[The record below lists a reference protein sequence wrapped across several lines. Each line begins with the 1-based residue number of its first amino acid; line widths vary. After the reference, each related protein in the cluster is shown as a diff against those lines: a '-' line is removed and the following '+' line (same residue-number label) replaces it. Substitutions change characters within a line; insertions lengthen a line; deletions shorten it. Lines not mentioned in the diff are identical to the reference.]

1 MNLNLDCP
9 AKFSRCTISSYKSG
23 PNRRSKLRL
32 RLRSKSG
39 RTRFLRTFW
48 SDSWKSPS
56 GKKLDCRL
64 SRSSQRDSP
73 HPLKS
78 TATRSLRYQARK
90 KWRNSPFLT
99 KLHPRQKNSIAKV
112 GNQSLKQ
119 PRLLV
124 IVNSS
129 KRLDFPIMPF
139 NPFRINPDGLRSKE

>member
-9 AKFSRCTISSYKSG
+9 AKFSRCTISSCKSG

-32 RLRSKSG
+32 KLRSRSG
-39 RTRFLRTFW
+39 RTRSQRTFW
-48 SDSWKSPS
+48 SDKWKSPS

-78 TATRSLRYQARK
+78 TTTRSLRYQARK
-90 KWRNSPFLT
+90 RWRNSLFLT
-99 KLHPRQKNSIAKV
+99 KLHPRQKNSIAKG
-112 GNQSLKQ
+112 GNRSLKQ

-124 IVNSS
+124 TVNSS

-139 NPFRINPDGLRSKE
+139 NPFRSNLDALKSKE